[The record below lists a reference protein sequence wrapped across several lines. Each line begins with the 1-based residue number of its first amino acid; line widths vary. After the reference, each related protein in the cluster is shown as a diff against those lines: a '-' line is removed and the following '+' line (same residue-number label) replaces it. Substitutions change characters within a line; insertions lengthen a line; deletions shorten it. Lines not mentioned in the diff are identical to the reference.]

1 MVLQILFTE
10 KSEFQKE
17 DINTCLSQIS
27 FPILTEEQPQTFEV
41 PITESELP
49 NVVKGMPNNKSP
61 GKNGLT

>member
-27 FPILTEEQPQTFEV
+27 FPILTEEQPQTFEA
-41 PITESELP
+41 PESEL
-49 NVVKGMPNNKSP
+49 NLNFQM
-61 GKNGLT
+61 L